1 MSYSSDILRGH
12 TETIIL
18 GILKD
23 TDSYGYDILRTIL
36 EKGNGVLDIKD
47 ATIYTAFKRME
58 KEALITTYWGD
69 EDIGARRKYYSITD
83 KGRDYYLAKV
93 KEWKEI
99 NIILNSLIGGNTSEN
114 L

>member
-1 MSYSSDILRGH
+1 MGYSSEILRGN

-18 GILKD
+18 AILIKKN
-23 TDSYGYDILRTIL
+23 SYGYEIMKTII
-36 EKGNGVLDIKD
+36 ERGNGLFNIKD

-58 KEALITTYWGD
+58 KDDLITAYWGD
-69 EDIGARRKYYSITD
+69 EDEGARRKYYSITQNGKD
-83 KGRDYYLAKV
+83 VYTQKV

-99 NIILNSLIGGNTSEN
+99 NIVLNNLIGGD